1 MATAVNTL
9 GARSAP
15 VRYDTTS
22 RVFHWLTVA
31 LVVAA
36 AALGLWIAHAAPTE
50 AIKPTLYNLH
60 QSIGVTIGLV
70 TMARLLWR
78 LGHPPPPLPQDLPNI
93 LKFVSRLNHGAFYF
107 WLIVMP
113 LLGFIATNAWGFPLI
128 WFGLVPLPDPVGKNV
143 PLAEMVTFAHRLMAW
158 SLIGMI
164 VLHVSAAL
172 WHQFVRRDG
181 TLRKML

>member
-1 MATAVNTL
+1 MAMAERTL

-15 VRYDTTS
+15 ARYDTTS

-31 LVVAA
+31 LVLAA
-36 AALGLWIAHAAPTE
+36 AALGLWIAHAKPADS
-50 AIKPTLYNLH
+50 IKLTLYNLH
-60 QSIGVTIGLV
+60 ESIGVTIGLV
-70 TMARLLWR
+70 TLARLLWR
-78 LGHPPPPLPQDLPNI
+78 LGHPPPPLPEDLPKI
-93 LKFVSRLNHGAFYF
+93 LKLAARANHSAFYL
-107 WLIVMP
+107 WLLVMP
-113 LLGFIATNAWGFPLI
+113 VLGFIATNAWGFPLT
-128 WFGLVPLPDPVGKNV
+128 WFGLVPLPDPIGKNV